1 MALPPP
7 SLTGV
12 VAHVTDPADYS
23 EQNEDAEMY
32 REAARPGDEVVEAQ
46 GNIAGVDQGHARNCK
61 LNIISPLVI
70 RARIYLTRPLYFC
83 TIWVMENKAMTE
95 PKSLQEAIVYFSNP
109 DNCIDY
115 LAIRRWPDGKV
126 VCPTCGCETVKF
138 SEKRRTWTCAKHH
151 AKREFSIKIG
161 TVMEDSP
168 IPLDK
173 WLTATWMVTN
183 CKNGISSYE
192 IARDVK
198 VTQKSAWFMLH
209 RIRLAMQDDFFGSK
223 LGGEV
228 EVDETFIGGKARNM
242 HVSER
247 KRRIT
252 GTGGKDKTAVI
263 GILERGGKVR
273 AAVVPSR
280 KRKVL
285 QEEVRKHVTVG
296 AALYTDALMSYDGLA
311 GDYAHQVV
319 DHATQYVNGRVHTN
333 GLENFW
339 SLLKRGISG
348 TYVSVEP
355 FHLFRYLDEQMFRFN
370 NRKDLDDKGRFDLT
384 VSQLIGKRLTY
395 AELTGKVG
403 ETIH

>member
-1 MALPPP
+1 
-7 SLTGV
+7 
-12 VAHVTDPADYS
+12 
-23 EQNEDAEMY
+23 
-32 REAARPGDEVVEAQ
+32 
-46 GNIAGVDQGHARNCK
+46 
-61 LNIISPLVI
+61 
-70 RARIYLTRPLYFC
+70 
-83 TIWVMENKAMTE
+83 MENKAMTE

-126 VCPTCGCETVKF
+126 ICPTCGSAKVKF
-138 SEKRRTWTCAKHH
+138 SEKRRTWTCSTHH

-173 WLTATWMVTN
+173 WMTTTWLVTN

-228 EVDETFIGGKARNM
+228 EVDETFIGGKARNI

-252 GTGGKDKTAVI
+252 GTGGKDKTAVV

-273 AAVVPSR
+273 ASVIPNR
-280 KRKVL
+280 RRKVL
-285 QEEVRKHVTVG
+285 QEEVRKHVTAG
-296 AALYTDALMSYDGLA
+296 AALYTDALLSYEGLA
-311 GDYAHQVV
+311 TDYAHQVV
-319 DHATQYVNGRVHTN
+319 DHATQYVDGRVHTN

-370 NRKDLDDKGRFDLT
+370 NRKDLDDAGRFNLT
-384 VSQLIGKRLTY
+384 VSQLVGKRLTFI
-395 AELTGKVG
+395 ELTGKARSAA
-403 ETIH
+403 IN